1 MAPLVGL
8 TSLPGKTAM
17 SDPTTNPPALA
28 IAIDMVCHLIVKARE
43 FDAQDVETDPDSGS
57 NAADDGGV
65 SILEAHG
72 DDPTRAELV
81 AFIEALDDDEQ
92 VELVALLWLGRG
104 DGELED
110 WEDLRRQA
118 REARNERT
126 SAYLLGQ
133 PLLADHLADGLSA
146 FGLSCESFEKDYL

>member
-1 MAPLVGL
+1 
-8 TSLPGKTAM
+8 M
-17 SDPTTNPPALA
+17 SDNTTNPPALV
-28 IAIDMVCHLIVKARE
+28 IALDTVCHIIVRARE

-57 NAADDGGV
+57 NASDDGGV
-65 SILEAHG
+65 SILEEHA

-81 AFIEALDDDEQ
+81 AFIEALDEDEQ

-104 DGELED
+104 DGDLED
-110 WEDLRRQA
+110 WEDLRSQA

-146 FGLSCESFEKDYL
+146 FDLSCEDFEKEHL

>member
-1 MAPLVGL
+1 
-8 TSLPGKTAM
+8 M
-17 SDPTTNPPALA
+17 SDATTNPPALA
-28 IAIDMVCHLIVKARE
+28 IALDTVCHIIVKARE

-57 NAADDGGV
+57 NATDDGGI
-65 SILEAHG
+65 SILEEHD

-81 AFIEALDDDEQ
+81 AFIEALDQDEQ

-104 DGELED
+104 DGDLDD
-110 WEDLRRQA
+110 WEDLRIQA
-118 REARNERT
+118 REAANERT

-146 FGLSCESFEKDYL
+146 FGQSCEDFEKDHL

>member
-1 MAPLVGL
+1 MI
-8 TSLPGKTAM
+8 S
-17 SDPTTNPPALA
+17 
-28 IAIDMVCHLIVKARE
+28 
-43 FDAQDVETDPDSGS
+43 
-57 NAADDGGV
+57 
-65 SILEAHG
+65 
-72 DDPTRAELV
+72 
-81 AFIEALDDDEQ
+81 FIEALDDDEQ